1 MVTTD
6 DALRAALEGAVRAAW
21 PSRRVVGAGSAADA
35 GALLARTA
43 PAAVLLDL
51 GLAGAELRGL
61 AHALGGVPVVGVS
74 DGAAPETTLEA
85 EALGVA
91 AFLRTP
97 VEPATLA
104 AVLPRV
110 LGAARLGAR

>member
-35 GALLARTA
+35 GALLARAA

-61 AHALGGVPVVGVS
+61 AHALRGVPVVGVS
-74 DGAAPETTLEA
+74 DGAAPETMLAA
-85 EALGVA
+85 EALGIA
-91 AFLRTP
+91 GFLRSP

-104 AVLPRV
+104 TILPRV
-110 LGAARLGAR
+110 LEAARPEAR